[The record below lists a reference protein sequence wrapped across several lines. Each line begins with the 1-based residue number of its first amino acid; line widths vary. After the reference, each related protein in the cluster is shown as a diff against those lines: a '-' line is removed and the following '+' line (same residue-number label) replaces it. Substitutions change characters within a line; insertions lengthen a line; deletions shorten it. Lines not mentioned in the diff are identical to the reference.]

1 METPGYQLHIICFIE
16 RFGMILWQ
24 SETTDLGY
32 FEINHIAL
40 KNYISSTCD
49 FPAFS
54 GKVKKE
60 GNLQA

>member
-1 METPGYQLHIICFIE
+1 
-16 RFGMILWQ
+16 MILWQ

-60 GNLQA
+60 GKPTSLNVSYSMARAEHPKHA